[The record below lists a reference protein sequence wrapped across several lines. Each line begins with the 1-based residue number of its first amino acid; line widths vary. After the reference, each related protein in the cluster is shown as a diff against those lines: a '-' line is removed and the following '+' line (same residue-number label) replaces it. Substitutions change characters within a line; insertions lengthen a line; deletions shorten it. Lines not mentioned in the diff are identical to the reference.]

1 MRRHWVK
8 VICVMITTM
17 FLGAGTVGA
26 GVFPDLDAKMAAA
39 RARSAAADQ
48 RAAAEKTVIDLRYSL
63 SRRDLDRRAEA
74 QSAAIPVANA
84 DRGLPSPVKTAILT
98 PFVTIGTGIMALG
111 EGFKYVTK
119 SKFETPVSQVC
130 RAGNTAKSQLLFH
143 PYNVLKEFFTGF
155 TGNTQYYDPSKLNY
169 LGERAQK
176 RGPIA
181 QMAEM
186 AANVIPPVAAST
198 GIVAPFLGIGVPA
211 MAGTQAAIGGIGGIG
226 VGEAFDQAEKKLVK

>member
-111 EGFKYVTK
+111 KDL
-119 SKFETPVSQVC
+119 S
-130 RAGNTAKSQLLFH
+130 
-143 PYNVLKEFFTGF
+143 
-155 TGNTQYYDPSKLNY
+155 
-169 LGERAQK
+169 
-176 RGPIA
+176 
-181 QMAEM
+181 M
-186 AANVIPPVAAST
+186 
-198 GIVAPFLGIGVPA
+198 
-211 MAGTQAAIGGIGGIG
+211 
-226 VGEAFDQAEKKLVK
+226 